1 MPRGRK
7 NLSLD
12 EQLQEIDNQLSTL
25 QSRREE
31 LVDKKHEE
39 EEAGEEEGGGGDD
52 GGGGEG
58 GGNKGWLRGNAKL
71 PKQVPATEEQ
81 KWLIEST
88 GKE

>member
-31 LVDKKHEE
+31 LVAKKHEE
-39 EEAGEEEGGGGDD
+39 AM
-52 GGGGEG
+52 
-58 GGNKGWLRGNAKL
+58 
-71 PKQVPATEEQ
+71 QVLARFMAENNMSAAQ
-81 KWLIEST
+81 VISLISPSIV
-88 GKE
+88 

>member
-31 LVDKKHEE
+31 LVEKKHEE
-39 EEAGEEEGGGGDD
+39 DM
-52 GGGGEG
+52 
-58 GGNKGWLRGNAKL
+58 
-71 PKQVPATEEQ
+71 QVLARFMAENNMSAAQ
-81 KWLIEST
+81 VISLISPSIV
-88 GKE
+88 

>member
-31 LVDKKHEE
+31 LVAKKHEE
-39 EEAGEEEGGGGDD
+39 DM
-52 GGGGEG
+52 
-58 GGNKGWLRGNAKL
+58 
-71 PKQVPATEEQ
+71 QVLARFMAENNMTAAQ
-81 KWLIEST
+81 VISLISPSIV
-88 GKE
+88 

>member
-31 LVDKKHEE
+31 LVAKKHEE
-39 EEAGEEEGGGGDD
+39 
-52 GGGGEG
+52 
-58 GGNKGWLRGNAKL
+58 NM
-71 PKQVPATEEQ
+71 QVLARFMAENNMSAAQ
-81 KWLIEST
+81 VISLISPSIV
-88 GKE
+88 

>member
-31 LVDKKHEE
+31 LVAKKHEE
-39 EEAGEEEGGGGDD
+39 DM
-52 GGGGEG
+52 
-58 GGNKGWLRGNAKL
+58 
-71 PKQVPATEEQ
+71 QVLARFMAENNMSAAQ
-81 KWLIEST
+81 VISLISPSIV
-88 GKE
+88 

>member
-31 LVDKKHEE
+31 LVAKKHEE
-39 EEAGEEEGGGGDD
+39 DM
-52 GGGGEG
+52 
-58 GGNKGWLRGNAKL
+58 
-71 PKQVPATEEQ
+71 QVLARFMAENNMSAAQVISPS
-81 KWLIEST
+81 IV
-88 GKE
+88 